1 MAISI
6 KEASKM
12 TQVSASTI
20 RYYEKEMLIPAIKR
34 NEAGVREIDENIIGR
49 INFIK
54 QMRAAGMTIESLKQ
68 YIYLFDAQEDNSKKQ
83 RELLRQQ
90 REIMLE
96 KRDDLQDAIDHL
108 TYKIENYDN
117 HMRLAEERLIELEK
131 DDHELG

>member
-1 MAISI
+1 MSI
-6 KEASKM
+6 KEASQK

-34 NEAGVREIDENIIGR
+34 NESGIREIDENIIGR

-54 QMRAAGMTIESLKQ
+54 QMRAAGMTIESLKS
-68 YIYLFDAQEDNSKKQ
+68 YISLFDAQEDNTKRQLS
-83 RELLRQQ
+83 LLEEQ

-117 HMRLAEERLIELEK
+117 HMRLTEERLTQLEK
-131 DDHELG
+131 EN

>member
-1 MAISI
+1 MPISI
-6 KEASKM
+6 KEASQQ

-34 NEAGVREIDENIIGR
+34 NESGTREIDENIIGR

-54 QMRAAGMTIESLKQ
+54 QMRAAGMTIESLKS
-68 YIYLFDAQEDNSKKQ
+68 YISLFDAQEDNTKRQLS
-83 RELLRQQ
+83 LLEEQ

-117 HMRLAEERLIELEK
+117 HMRLTEERLTQLEK
-131 DDHELG
+131 EN

>member
-1 MAISI
+1 MPISI
-6 KEASKM
+6 KEASQK

-34 NEAGVREIDENIIGR
+34 NESGIREIDENIIGR

-54 QMRAAGMTIESLKQ
+54 QMRAAGMTIESLKS
-68 YIYLFDAQEDNSKKQ
+68 YISLFDAQEDNTKRQLS
-83 RELLRQQ
+83 LLEEQ

-117 HMRLAEERLIELEK
+117 HMRLTEERLTQLEK
-131 DDHELG
+131 EN